1 MKPSKIQQL
10 HTLLTEKK
18 ISAKE
23 LCSETLSK
31 AKTAQETT
39 NAFTYI
45 AEEEALKQAD
55 HVDTMIANGEELPLL
70 AGIPCSIK
78 DVIATEG
85 MYSTAASNILSGFQP
100 PYSAAVVERL
110 TKEGVVII
118 GKNNCDEFAMG
129 GANEHS
135 AYGPAKNPHDPSRI
149 TGGSSGGSAAA
160 VASDASIFS
169 IGTDTGGSIRQ
180 PAALC
185 GCVGLKVTYGRVSR
199 FGAMAM
205 ASSFDTIGPLTQT
218 VADAAY
224 ILEKIAGKDPRDMT
238 TLSADVPAYS
248 QYLGKD
254 IRGLKIGL
262 PKEYFD
268 GLEGNQKTL
277 LMETIEKLTS
287 LGAEIKEVSLP
298 MTEYALPA
306 YYIIVPA
313 EVSSNMSRYDGL
325 RYGPTQPAESLEE
338 LYVSNRTKGFGAE
351 VQRRII
357 LGSFVLSHGYYDA
370 YYKRAQKIRTLIIQ
384 DFDRVFQEVDV
395 LATPV
400 APSTAYPI
408 GSKRDPLS
416 SYLEDI
422 YTIPASCAGIPGL
435 SLPVGTLEGLPVG
448 LQLLAPQ
455 LREDLL
461 IQVGSH
467 IETILEA

>member
-1 MKPSKIQQL
+1 MKSSKIQ
-10 HTLLTEKK
+10 HIHSLLVDKK
-18 ISAKE
+18 ISAVE
-23 LCSETLSK
+23 LCQDTLVK
-31 AKTAQETT
+31 AKKAQEAT
-39 NAFTYI
+39 NCFTYI
-45 AEEEALKQAD
+45 AEHESLAEAAKIDAKIQ
-55 HVDTMIANGEELPLL
+55 NGEELPLL

-78 DVIATEG
+78 DVLCTKDLP
-85 MYSTAASNILSGFQP
+85 STASSNILKDFRP
-100 PYSAAVVERL
+100 PYSATVVEKL
-110 TKEGVVII
+110 VEEGAII
-118 GKNNCDEFAMG
+118 IAKNNCDEFAMG
-129 GANEHS
+129 GSNENS
-135 AYGPAKNPHDPSRI
+135 AYGPARNPHDATRI

-160 VASDASIFS
+160 VASDASVFS
-169 IGTDTGGSIRQ
+169 IGSDTGGSIRQ

-224 ILEKIAGKDPRDMT
+224 ILERIAGQDRNDMT
-238 TLSADVPAYS
+238 TLPAEVPAYS

-254 IRGLKIGL
+254 IRGLRIGL
-262 PKEYFD
+262 PKEYFEK
-268 GLEGNQKTL
+268 LEAKQKAL
-277 LMETIEKLTS
+277 LMNTIEKLTA

-313 EVSSNMSRYDGL
+313 EVSSNMARYDGL
-325 RYGPTQPAESLEE
+325 RYGHTLPAETLDDVY
-338 LYVSNRTKGFGAE
+338 LNNKTAGFGEE

-357 LGSFVLSHGYYDA
+357 LGTFVLSHGYYDA
-370 YYKRAQKIRTLIIQ
+370 YYKRAQKVRTLIIE
-384 DFDRVFQEVDV
+384 DFKKVFKEVDV

-400 APSTAYPI
+400 APSVAYPI
-408 GSKRDPLS
+408 GSKLDPLS

-435 SLPVGTLEGLPVG
+435 SLPVGMLDGLPVG

-455 LREDLL
+455 LQENLL

-467 IETILEA
+467 IEDIV